1 MAREIIQ
8 PEGVFV
14 TRGTYPYEQVCRHG
28 KHVYIAGQLALDADG
43 KLVGRGDFAVQTRQ
57 VFRNIEKC
65 LASVGATFDNVVKL
79 SIFSTDMDNHVPIY
93 APIRSEF
100 FSHRNVPSTY
110 VQVARLVDPDC
121 LIEIDA
127 VAILD

>member
-8 PEGVFV
+8 PEGVFD
-14 TRGTYPYEQVCRHG
+14 TRGKYPYAQVSKHG
-28 KHVYIAGQLALDADG
+28 QHVYVAGQLAVDVDG
-43 KLVGRGDFAVQTRQ
+43 NLVGRGDIAAQTRQ
-57 VFRNIEKC
+57 VFQNIEKC
-65 LASVGATFDNVVKL
+65 LASVGATFDNVMKISV
-79 SIFSTDMDNHVPIY
+79 FSTDMDSHVPLY

-100 FSHRNVPSTY
+100 FNNRNVPSTY
-110 VQVARLVDPDC
+110 VQVSQLVDPDC